1 MEIIFKILGAA
12 GLLFITVGVWV
23 KNEINQD
30 ILFIFGGILLLIYSA
45 SIGDPIFITLQIVF
59 ILSAMY
65 ELFKLEFKKPHKK
78 SHK

>member
-12 GLLFITVGVWV
+12 GLLFITVGIWI

-30 ILFIFGGILLLIYSA
+30 LLFIFGGFLLLAYSA

-65 ELFKLEFKKPHKK
+65 ELFKLEFKKKK
-78 SHK
+78 H